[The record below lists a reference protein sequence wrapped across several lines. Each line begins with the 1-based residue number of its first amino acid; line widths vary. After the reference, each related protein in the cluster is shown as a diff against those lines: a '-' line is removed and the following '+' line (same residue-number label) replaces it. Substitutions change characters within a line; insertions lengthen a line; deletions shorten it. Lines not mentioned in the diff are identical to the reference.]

1 MGWTAF
7 SAPRQRSARVFDAGR
22 GEAGP
27 QRPAGEAAV
36 RSGPGLLPGRRASI
50 EPMAEQRGGVA
61 QGLQQVVSDSPWS
74 DPAAWTVVR
83 QEIVPQL
90 EPTEARVIDAPVVRG
105 VAATRVAPVG
115 GEREKLWLVV
125 DWPAD
130 AAEPYHGDLARPQR
144 AATQVRCLTLSGSR
158 WQIEQYLQRAKDDL
172 GFDHFEGRSWTGF
185 LHPHPVLSALAYLFI
200 LTGHARAKKFR
211 CAVGAGPSG
220 RSSRRGRG
228 RPALAAAAAAN
239 LKISSSA

>member
-1 MGWTAF
+1 
-7 SAPRQRSARVFDAGR
+7 
-22 GEAGP
+22 
-27 QRPAGEAAV
+27 
-36 RSGPGLLPGRRASI
+36 
-50 EPMAEQRGGVA
+50 MAEQRGGAA

-144 AATQVRCLTLSGSR
+144 APTQVRCLTLSGSR
-158 WQIEQYLQRAKDDL
+158 WQIEQYLQRAKDDV

-211 CAVGAGPSG
+211 CAVGADP
-220 RSSRRGRG
+220 
-228 RPALAAAAAAN
+228 PADPAVAGEVDRLW
-239 LKISSSA
+239 LRLRQQI